1 LRYPDLCHEHAEQT
15 LDFRAPLRGV
25 SAFFEWKEFGMDVI
39 VERCA
44 GIDVHQAQLTV
55 CVCARVPGVDGMRVE
70 QLASFGTTTPDLLAL
85 ADWLGAHGVTQ
96 VAMEG
101 TGVYWKPC
109 YWVLEESFELWL
121 VNAQHVRNLP
131 GRKTDTKD
139 AAWLCQLLE
148 HGLLR
153 KSFVPPPEIRDL
165 RDLTRYR
172 KALIRQRAAEVNRL
186 HKVLEDA
193 GVKLSSVASD
203 IMGVSGRAMLEALIA
218 GTSDPEVLAEL
229 AKTRLRKKLPALR
242 KALDARFREHHG
254 FLVAQVLAH
263 VDYIE
268 EAIATV
274 SERIDAAIASFEPA
288 VNLLVAIPGVQRR
301 TAEVVI
307 AEIGT
312 DMSRFATSRHLA
324 SWAGLS
330 PGNNESAGK
339 RKHGR
344 TTKGSPWLR
353 TALVEAALGAT
364 RPPGYLRAKY
374 WRVRGRRGHQR
385 AVIAVAHSLLE
396 IIHHVLSTGELY
408 TDLGHDYFER
418 RQADYLRRRAIHQ
431 LERLGHHV
439 TLTEAPTL
447 QPT

>member
-1 LRYPDLCHEHAEQT
+1 
-15 LDFRAPLRGV
+15 
-25 SAFFEWKEFGMDVI
+25 MDVV

-44 GIDVHQAQLTV
+44 GVDVHQAQVTV
-55 CVCARVPGVDGMRVE
+55 CVRAPGAGEGRVE
-70 QLASFGTTTPDLLAL
+70 ELASFGTTTPDLLAL
-85 ADWLGAHGVTQ
+85 ADWLAGRGVTQ

-101 TGVYWKPC
+101 TGVYWKPV
-109 YWVLEESFELWL
+109 YYVLESSFELWL
-121 VNAQHVRNLP
+121 VNAQHVKNVP

-153 KSFVPPPEIRDL
+153 KSFVPPREIREL

-172 KALIRQRAAEVNRL
+172 KALIRERVSEINRL

-203 IMGVSGRAMLEALIA
+203 VMGVSGRRMLDALVA
-218 GTSDPEVLAEL
+218 GTADSAALADL
-229 AKTRLRKKLPALR
+229 AKGRLRAKLPQLR
-242 KALDARFREHHG
+242 KALDARFRGHHA
-254 FLVAQVLAH
+254 FLVGQILAH
-263 VDYIE
+263 IDYLEEAIDTVNGRVE
-268 EAIATV
+268 EAIAPFH
-274 SERIDAAIASFEPA
+274 AAVA
-288 VNLLVAIPGVQRR
+288 VLTSIPGIQRR

-307 AEIGT
+307 AEIGI
-312 DMSRFATSRHLA
+312 DMTRFATSRHLA
-324 SWAGLS
+324 SWAGLC

-339 RKHGR
+339 RKHGH

-364 RPPGYLRAKY
+364 RRRGYLRSKY

-385 AVIAVAHSLLE
+385 AVIAVAHATLE
-396 IIHHVLSTGELY
+396 IIHHLLATGELY
-408 TDLGHDYFER
+408 TDLGADYFDR
-418 RQADYLRRRAIHQ
+418 RQTEQLTRRAVRQ

-439 TLTEAPTL
+439 TL
-447 QPT
+447 QPAQPQRAIF

>member
-1 LRYPDLCHEHAEQT
+1 
-15 LDFRAPLRGV
+15 
-25 SAFFEWKEFGMDVI
+25 MDVI

-55 CVCARVPGVDGMRVE
+55 CARLPGADGIRVE
-70 QLASFGTTTPDLLAL
+70 ELASFGTTTPDLLAL

-131 GRKTDTKD
+131 GRKTDSKD

-242 KALDARFREHHG
+242 KALDARFRDHHG

-288 VNLLVAIPGVQRR
+288 VKLLVTIPGVQRR

-418 RQADYLRRRAIHQ
+418 RQADYLRRRAIRQ